1 MMNTQSPFTPEEW
14 DTCIKVLKALSRDP
28 DLALDTMTLKGLVTK
43 LHKNARKTIRK
54 ENLQKIQLADKAI
67 LEQTFLH
74 QNNPVDETT
83 QPLVLPENTSPSVL
97 RIQRPLNCYICKNP
111 YQNIHFFYHLL
122 CPDCAS
128 LNYEKRFQRSDLTNR
143 VALVT
148 GGRIKIG
155 YLTALRMLRDGAR
168 VLITTRFPK
177 DCARR
182 FSEEADFADWQ
193 HRLQIFGLDLRNIP
207 VVEQFIDYL
216 LLHEP
221 KLDIIINNAAQTVK
235 RPLEF
240 YRHLLDFEQTP
251 FEQLSAELQS
261 ILPLG
266 QETRF
271 QLIEKHHQLALPNSN
286 DYFPEG
292 KLDRDRQQIDLRP
305 QNSWTLKL
313 DEVDTIEM
321 LEVQLVNSV
330 APFLLNSRLKPL
342 LKQSEFDRR
351 FIVNVSAMEGQFARE
366 NKTVFHPHTNM
377 AKAALNMLTRTSA
390 NDYAKDGIYMNS
402 VDTGWITQEN
412 PFPKRSRIRERG
424 FVTPLDET
432 DGMARIYD
440 PVACGINNPETP
452 LYGHFLKDYQPY
464 PW

>member
-1 MMNTQSPFTPEEW
+1 MKAKSAFTADEW
-14 DTCIKVLKALSRDP
+14 ETCIKVLKALSREP
-28 DLALDTMTLKGLVTK
+28 DLALDVTTLKGLVTK
-43 LHKNARKTIRK
+43 LHKNARKSVRK
-54 ENLQKIQLADKAI
+54 ENMRTLKLADKAV
-67 LEQTFLH
+67 LEQTIMH
-74 QNNPVDETT
+74 QKNPLDGTELI
-83 QPLVLPENTSPSVL
+83 PALPENSILSPL
-97 RIQRPLNCYICKNP
+97 KTQRPLNCYSCKAA
-111 YQNIHFFYHLL
+111 YQDIHFFYHLL
-122 CPDCAS
+122 CPACAQ
-128 LNYEKRFQRSDLTNR
+128 LNFDKRSQRTDLTNR
-143 VALVT
+143 TALIT

-155 YLTALRMLRDGAR
+155 YLTALQMLRDGAR

-177 DCARR
+177 DCAQR
-182 FSEEADFADWQ
+182 FSEETDFADWSG
-193 HRLQIFGLDLRNIP
+193 RLQVYGLDLRNIP
-207 VVEQFIDYL
+207 VVEQFIDHL
-216 LLHEP
+216 LVHEP

-240 YRHLLDFEQTP
+240 YNHLLAFEQTP
-251 FEQLSAELQS
+251 VAMLAPALKQL
-261 ILPLG
+261 LPLAA
-266 QETRF
+266 QTEF
-271 QLIEKHHQLALPNSN
+271 QLLEKRQQLALPNGN
-286 DYFPEG
+286 DYFPVG
-292 KLDRDRQQIDLRP
+292 KLDKDRQQIDLRP
-305 QNSWTLKL
+305 QNSWTLRL

-342 LKQSEFDRR
+342 LKQSEFERK

-366 NKTVFHPHTNM
+366 NKTAFHPHTNM

-390 NDYAKDGIYMNS
+390 QDYACNGIYMNS

-412 PFPKRSRIRERG
+412 PFPKKTKIREKG

-440 PVACGINNPETP
+440 PIARGIREAGTP